1 MSLHQTANIR
11 GVYPS
16 SQKALEF
23 SWSILAE
30 EHKNL
35 L

>member
-11 GVYPS
+11 GVYSS